1 MREIVYVSWDP
12 GQSTGVACWSETGDP
27 LDVGTELKSD
37 DARDRFLDRL
47 ESHPVREFIIEEYRV
62 YGSKALAHTGSK
74 VYTAQVIGDLK
85 SWARRHG
92 VKVIEQRSD
101 IKEIAAKWA
110 QVKVPKGHMPDWMAA
125 YLHGYYYLHRK
136 GLIKPKVLETLE

>member
-1 MREIVYVSWDP
+1 MTEYVYVSWDP
-12 GQSTGVACWSETGDP
+12 GTSTGVACWDKDGNP
-27 LDVGTELKSD
+27 HRIGTELKSD
-37 DARDRFLDRL
+37 EARDRFLDEL
-47 ESHPVREFIIEEYRV
+47 ANHPIREFIIEEYRV
-62 YGSKALAHTGSK
+62 YASKARAHIGSK

-101 IKEIAAKWA
+101 IKDSAAKWA
-110 QVKVPKGHMPDWMAA
+110 QVTVPKGHMPDWMAA

-136 GLIKPKVLETLE
+136 GLIRAKVLDS